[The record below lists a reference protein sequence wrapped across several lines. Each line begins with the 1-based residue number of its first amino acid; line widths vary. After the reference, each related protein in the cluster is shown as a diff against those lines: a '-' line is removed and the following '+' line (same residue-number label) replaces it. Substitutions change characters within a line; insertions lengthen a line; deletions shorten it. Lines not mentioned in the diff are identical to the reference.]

1 MKLSRKE
8 FFTVMRKLAVLFL
21 MILSCAQ
28 AFAQRDLQKLYDTE
42 KAFERAAAE
51 KGVNQA
57 FVEFSAPDGV
67 CFNPNQVNCREYW
80 RTRPASPAGL
90 FWNPNFVDVSS
101 NGALGYTTGNSIYRP
116 KGKDDPDAYYGQY
129 VTMWQRQPNGTYL
142 AALDLGI
149 SHEKP
154 AAIETEWKSPV
165 DSGKEA
171 NEKKISAADVSR
183 AFFEMSAE
191 QNLSKAYKAFLA
203 DDVRLLREGKPPIL
217 GKQNALAEYKNNTTR
232 IFFAKRSV
240 FVGAADMAYISNS
253 YTVTDKTNKQ
263 ILEKGNFLQIWKL
276 RAGKWQI
283 VLDAFLPIPEK
294 QN

>member
-1 MKLSRKE
+1 MK
-8 FFTVMRKLAVLFL
+8 KLAILFL
-21 MILSCAQ
+21 IIFSCSG
-28 AFAQRDLQKLYDTE
+28 AFAQSDLQKLYDTE

-67 CFNPNQVNCREYW
+67 CFNPEALNCREFW
-80 RTRPASPAGL
+80 KSRPASPAGL

-154 AAIETEWKSPV
+154 ATVETAWKSPA
-165 DSGKEA
+165 DSGREP
-171 NEKKISAADVSR
+171 NEKKISAADAST
-183 AFFEMSAE
+183 AFFETATN
-191 QNLSKAYKAFLA
+191 QGLGKAYKAFLA
-203 DDVRLLREGKPPIL
+203 EDARLLRDGKQPIL
-217 GKQNALAEYKNNTTR
+217 GRQNALAEFKNDKTR

-253 YTVTDKTNKQ
+253 YTIGDKSGKQ
-263 ILEKGNFLQIWKL
+263 IEKGNFLQIWKL
-276 RAGKWQI
+276 RGGKWQI
-283 VLDAFLPIPEK
+283 VLDAFLPIPEPK
-294 QN
+294 N